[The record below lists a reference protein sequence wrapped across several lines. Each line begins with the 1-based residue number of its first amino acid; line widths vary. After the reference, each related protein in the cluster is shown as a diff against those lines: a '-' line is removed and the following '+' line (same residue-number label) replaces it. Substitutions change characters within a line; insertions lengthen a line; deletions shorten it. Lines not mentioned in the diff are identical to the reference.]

1 MSTNHFYFFR
11 LENPKH
17 VVFDEMHYGKY
28 ASHYLKNTFFFDSN
42 PPLGKMI
49 VALAGY
55 LAGFDGNFGFEKIGL
70 EYPATVPLWTLRL
83 VHSSPIW
90 SINIHYFSEH
100 KNLNEKKMA
109 RYITLKKKT
118 QSH

>member
-1 MSTNHFYFFR
+1 
-11 LENPKH
+11 
-17 VVFDEMHYGKY
+17 MHYGKY

-109 RYITLKKKT
+109 RYITLKKNSVSLRM
-118 QSH
+118 QL